1 MEIIYKG
8 ITYIC
13 EEINGYIF
21 APPSLAHLS
30 DDASESAE
38 IIPQDECIAYYLSEE
53 EVSLSDDAKLAL
65 IGVTL

>member
-21 APPSLAHLS
+21 APPSLSHLN
-30 DDASESAE
+30 DDASESSE
-38 IIPQDECIAYYLSEE
+38 CIPQDECIAYYLSEE
-53 EVSLSDDAKLAL
+53 EVALSDEEKLAL
-65 IGVTL
+65 VGL